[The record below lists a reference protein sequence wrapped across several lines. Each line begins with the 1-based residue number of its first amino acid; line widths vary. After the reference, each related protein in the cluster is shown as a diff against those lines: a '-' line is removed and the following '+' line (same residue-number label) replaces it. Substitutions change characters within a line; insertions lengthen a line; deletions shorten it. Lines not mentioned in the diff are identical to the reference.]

1 MTAETDDELERAWSE
16 VLGAWDDERAHQRF
30 LVLADATGRLAE
42 AGRRYRDVR
51 EREPERRAVAERRID
66 EILGKAIAQM
76 KVIES
81 SEPAK
86 ARSRLEWIGLGV
98 SAALI
103 AAALWQLI
111 R

>member
-1 MTAETDDELERAWSE
+1 MSEGADDDLDRAWSD
-16 VLGAWDDERAHQRF
+16 VLGAWEDERAHERF

-42 AGRRYRDVR
+42 AGRRYREVR
-51 EREPERRAVAERRID
+51 EREPARRAVAERRID
-66 EILGKAIAQM
+66 EILGKAIAKM

-81 SEPAK
+81 SEPAT

-103 AAALWQLI
+103 AAALWQLV